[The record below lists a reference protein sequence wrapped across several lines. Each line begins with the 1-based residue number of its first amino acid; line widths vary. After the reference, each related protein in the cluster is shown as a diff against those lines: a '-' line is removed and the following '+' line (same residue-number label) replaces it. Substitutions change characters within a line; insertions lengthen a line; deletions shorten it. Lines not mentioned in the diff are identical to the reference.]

1 MEVVGQI
8 LGWSVYMGNISLLG
22 ILLHYFFT
30 HVFGPDLVG
39 ISELSQILAL
49 VQSRSFFS
57 PEWGDGC
64 GGREGS
70 LENLT
75 FHPLELVE
83 S

>member
-8 LGWSVYMGNISLLG
+8 LGWSVYMWNISLLG

-49 VQSRSFFS
+49 VQSRSFF
-57 PEWGDGC
+57 PLNGEMGV
-64 GGREGS
+64 GGERAH
-70 LENLT
+70 LKI
-75 FHPLELVE
+75 
-83 S
+83 